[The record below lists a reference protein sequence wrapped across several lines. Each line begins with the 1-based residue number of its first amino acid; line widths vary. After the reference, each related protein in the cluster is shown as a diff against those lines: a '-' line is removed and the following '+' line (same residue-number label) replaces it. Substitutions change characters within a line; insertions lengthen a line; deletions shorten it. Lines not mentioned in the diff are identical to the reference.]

1 MINNE
6 NFKNNSNKSIN
17 KENINKLNL
26 INNNKTVNKNDF
38 SIKGKSG
45 ITSENEF
52 NKKIEN
58 NSCNNEDH
66 IDNNNIYKNKK
77 KLSEINSGY
86 YSKIWNVAEAVL
98 KRTQIRKISVFV
110 IDWKADGTSE
120 SDWLGSQKAGGNT
133 YGTDGRKTSRRSAK

>member
-6 NFKNNSNKSIN
+6 NFKNNSNKSFN

-38 SIKGKSG
+38 SIKRKSE
-45 ITSENEF
+45 IISENEF

-66 IDNNNIYKNKK
+66 IDNNNIYTYKKN
-77 KLSEINSGY
+77 LSEINSGY
-86 YSKIWNVAEAVL
+86 YSKIFGKIIRANSNGNQTKINTHSFSFSEYLYFILKKNNVRA
-98 KRTQIRKISVFV
+98 KIIEKLSIF
-110 IDWKADGTSE
+110 
-120 SDWLGSQKAGGNT
+120 
-133 YGTDGRKTSRRSAK
+133 